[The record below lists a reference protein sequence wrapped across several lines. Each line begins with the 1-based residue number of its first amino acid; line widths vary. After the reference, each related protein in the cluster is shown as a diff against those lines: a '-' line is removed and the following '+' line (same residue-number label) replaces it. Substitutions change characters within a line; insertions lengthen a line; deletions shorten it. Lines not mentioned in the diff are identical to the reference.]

1 MLKRK
6 PTTKAVLEANKVF
19 KPVEPKPT
27 EYAAQ
32 QKALQDNRERPRSE
46 RLARDAAEH
55 ETGGQRRSS

>member
-1 MLKRK
+1 MLKSK
-6 PTTKAVLEANKVF
+6 PPTKAMLEANKVF

-32 QKALQDNRERPRSE
+32 QKALQDNRERLRSE

-55 ETGGQRRSS
+55 GTGNQRRSS